1 MNSMNQIETKMKD
14 LVKFT
19 IGVVVLMTMMVMT
32 SCANNSQAANQEAA
46 AQEYP
51 VMVMK
56 TQDADM
62 QSVYPATIKGQEDI
76 EIKPRVD
83 GYIDAI
89 YVDEGSVVKAGQP
102 LFKIN
107 SPASEQALTSA
118 RASVNSEMARVN
130 TAKVDVERYRP
141 LAEKG
146 IVSEVQLQT
155 YENAYK
161 TAQAVLE
168 QAEAT
173 LKNAQAMM
181 SWTTVTSPVDGV
193 VGPVPY
199 RKGSLVNSSNTL
211 TNIANTG
218 NVYAYFSLN
227 ERKLMDFLDGVEGST
242 QYEKIK
248 NMPPV
253 SLVLADGSTYEEQG
267 RIETITGTV
276 DVTTGSANFRA
287 EFPNRSGK
295 LRSGTSGKIII
306 PKTLNDVFV
315 IPQQAT
321 FSQQDKVLV
330 YKMEGDSVKQHLI
343 SVQPMPNGLD
353 YAVTHGLS
361 EGDKVVSDGVAT
373 LRNGMRIAVRR
384 ELTASN

>member
-1 MNSMNQIETKMKD
+1 MD
-14 LVKFT
+14 LLKFT
-19 IGVVVLMTMMVMT
+19 IGVIMLMVMMI
-32 SCANNSQAANQEAA
+32 SCGNNNQTANHETT

-51 VMVMK
+51 VMVVK
-56 TQDADM
+56 KQDANM
-62 QSVYPATIKGQEDI
+62 QSVYPATIRGQEDI

-89 YVDEGSVVKAGQP
+89 YVDEGSVVRAGQA

-107 SPASEQALTSA
+107 SPSSEQALTSA
-118 RASVNSEMARVN
+118 RAAVNSEMARVN

-173 LKNAQAMM
+173 LKNAQATM

-193 VGPVPY
+193 VGSIPY
-199 RKGSLVNSSNTL
+199 RKGSLVNSSSTL
-211 TNIANTG
+211 TSIANTG
-218 NVYAYFSLN
+218 SVYAYFSLN
-227 ERKLMDFLDGVEGST
+227 ERKLMDFLDGVEGTT

-253 SLVLADGSTYEEQG
+253 TLILSDGSIYEDRG

-276 DVTTGSANFRA
+276 DITTGSANFRA
-287 EFPNRSGK
+287 EFPNKSGK
-295 LRSGTSGKIII
+295 LRSGTSGKIVI
-306 PKTLNDVFV
+306 PKTLSEVFV
-315 IPQQAT
+315 IPQHAT
-321 FSQQDKVLV
+321 FNQQDKVLV
-330 YKMEGDSVKQHLI
+330 YKMEGDSIKQHLI
-343 SVQPMPNGLD
+343 SVQSMPNGLD
-353 YAVTHGLS
+353 YAVTKGLS
-361 EGDKVVSDGVAT
+361 DGDKIVSDGVAT
-373 LRNGMRIAVRR
+373 LRNGMKIAVKR